1 MYKRWRVYE
10 RNMVMQTLLKR
21 VLEQLANKVTAEATE
36 YVCSTRARRLGHVG
50 TLAVHCGSLNISFYI
65 TCNGSETR

>member
-36 YVCSTRARRLGHVG
+36 YVCSTRSRRLGHV
-50 TLAVHCGSLNISFYI
+50 L
-65 TCNGSETR
+65 